1 MDLPSHPNIR
11 YLGFVPPEDKNAAMR
26 HALVTIHSSY
36 LESLCMAAQESLV
49 VRTPILVQGKTE
61 PLKQHCLKGNCGL
74 WYSGSKEFALALSL
88 FQRDNRLRK
97 IMGENGYQYIQQNY
111 SWEKI
116 IDKYRKLFGF
126 LKP

>member
-1 MDLPSHPNIR
+1 
-11 YLGFVPPEDKNAAMR
+11 
-26 HALVTIHSSY
+26 
-36 LESLCMAAQESLV
+36 MAAQESLV